1 MSPDM
6 NQYMKA
12 KYRRIKMLPK
22 INSDDFV
29 GLDKGYEM
37 FIEVIKATTEEFD
50 VFELWAQGKLMGY
63 CVSPAVMFQNVKE
76 TVLKA
81 ILAA

>member
-1 MSPDM
+1 
-6 NQYMKA
+6 MK
-12 KYRRIKMLPK
+12 LPK
-22 INSDDFV
+22 IDADHFV

-37 FIEVIKATTEEFD
+37 FIEVIKATTEEYD

-63 CVSPAVMFQNVKE
+63 CVSPSVMFQNVKE
-76 TVLKA
+76 TVVRA